1 MTIRQIEIID
11 LKEGMVYRH
20 FRTGQWF
27 TAKTIKY
34 SRHEYGRIGVTVT
47 NVEGGG
53 MSTGSG
59 DLIYVLE
66 GEEVTE

>member
-11 LKEGMVYRH
+11 LKEGMVYRP
-20 FRTGQWF
+20 FSKGQWF
-27 TAKTIKY
+27 TAETIRY
-34 SRHEYGRIGVTVT
+34 SRHEHGRIGVSVT
-47 NVEGGG
+47 NVGGGG

-66 GEEVTE
+66 GEEDN